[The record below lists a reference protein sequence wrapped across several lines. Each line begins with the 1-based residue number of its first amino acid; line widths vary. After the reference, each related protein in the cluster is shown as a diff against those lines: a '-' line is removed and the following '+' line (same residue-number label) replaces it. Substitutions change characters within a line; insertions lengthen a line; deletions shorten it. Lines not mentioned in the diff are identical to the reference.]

1 MPDSSSLPP
10 DAESAFDRAA
20 RRVLNY
26 LNQALPLEFWS
37 VSRVVD
43 ARQVLRYVTENP
55 LRFEAGHVTPW
66 SEALCQVMWEQG
78 APRIVPD
85 LHQVDAYT
93 ERAERLDLGL
103 ASYVGVP
110 LTGDDGALLG
120 TLCALDRKV
129 HPELVQ
135 YSAELTV
142 LGDLLSEVLR
152 TESRR
157 QQIERE
163 LEAVRL
169 QADTDALTGLLNRRA
184 WDIACRSE
192 QQRMREIGSVAGI
205 LVMDLDDLKAVND
218 AFGHGVGDDY
228 LQIAGHTLRATLRP
242 GDQVARLGGDEF
254 GVLLP
259 LTDRAHQQR
268 IVGTVR
274 SALQRVGVSASIGR
288 AELDGAGSLPAAM
301 RAADRRMYADKL
313 RRRPAADPGAL
324 RQRVGGG

>member
-1 MPDSSSLPP
+1 MPDAPSSPSG
-10 DAESAFDRAA
+10 AESAFDRAA
-20 RRVLNY
+20 GRVLEY
-26 LNQALPLEFWS
+26 LNQKLPLEFWT

-43 ARQVLRYVTENP
+43 ARQVFRQVTKNP
-55 LRFEAGHVTPW
+55 FAVAPGVAVPW
-66 SEALCQVMWEQG
+66 TQALCQVMWEEG
-78 APRIVPD
+78 APRVVPD
-85 LHQVDAYT
+85 LHQVDAYA

-135 YSAELTV
+135 HGAELTV
-142 LGDLLSEVLR
+142 LGELLSEVLR
-152 TESRR
+152 TETRR
-157 QQIERE
+157 QQVERE

-205 LVMDLDDLKAVND
+205 LVIDLDDLKAIND

-228 LQIAGHTLRATLRP
+228 LQIAGHTLRAAVRP

-254 GVLLP
+254 AVLLP
-259 LTDRAHQQR
+259 LTDRVQLR
-268 IVGTVR
+268 RTVGTVR
-274 SALQRVGVSASIGR
+274 SALQRAGVSASIGR
-288 AELDGAGSLPAAM
+288 AELDADGSLPAAM
-301 RAADRRMYADKL
+301 RTADRRMYADKL

-324 RQRVGGG
+324 RQPVAGG